1 MTAYSRTTV
10 PTDVNTVEREVVRLI
25 YLLKLLNPMLNILEE
40 DNRTEKTVQTYEQ
53 FNPEGKLLFIGRVTI
68 ELDSLLAANGQKKW
82 MAAKEISQGIVPATF
97 LA

>member
-10 PTDVNTVEREVVRLI
+10 PTDINTIEREIVRLI
-25 YLLKLLNPMLNILEE
+25 YLLKILNPMLQILEE
-40 DNRTEKTVQTYEQ
+40 DNRTEKQAQTYEQ

-68 ELDSLLAANGQKKW
+68 ELDPLAASNGSKKW
-82 MAAKEISQGIVPATF
+82 MAAKEISQGVVPATF